1 MPLQRVQKLFEEYK
15 DMVYRLALSYLG
27 NPEDAQDMSQEV
39 FMRLLRWIDRIKPG
53 SERAWLTR
61 VTINCC
67 KDLLSSCL
75 STREIEETDLVCLPQ
90 SNDLKEALMALPG
103 DYRIVIY
110 LHYYEAYSTAEI
122 AKILKVSQ
130 SVVTTRLHRAR
141 QRLKNLLQEE
151 TV

>member
-1 MPLQRVQKLFEEYK
+1 
-15 DMVYRLALSYLG
+15 
-27 NPEDAQDMSQEV
+27 
-39 FMRLLRWIDRIKPG
+39 MRLLRWIDRIKPG

-90 SNDLKEALMALPG
+90 STDLKDALMALPG
-103 DYRIVIY
+103 EYRIVICLY
-110 LHYYEAYSTAEI
+110 YYEAYSTAEI

-151 TV
+151 TI